1 MQNYSINIRRLVV
14 GILNFLAILSLLSL
28 VCAVNPD
35 LPSGVTFG
43 QWTWFV
49 KTILGAACCTAVA
62 VLLQISRNQFWGNL
76 ISFPYFARYVA
87 WSLMLLGGVEAVWG
101 LRQLYGFSV
110 SGHSLYNLTG
120 SFYNPGPYG
129 GYLAMVLPVCLHYY
143 ASPRGKWKEMWWYE
157 KIGKLLAVVT
167 GILILCVLPA
177 TMSRSAWIAALLS
190 CGWVMYMFASKKYK
204 KWVSRKSYRKGTVR
218 WVGGMLALL
227 LIGGGIGM
235 FRMKSDSALGR
246 VFLWRMTCQAIM
258 QHPFVG
264 TSTPAVS
271 YSDAQ
276 ETYFAKGTYATW
288 EERVA
293 GSPKYAFNEY
303 LEIWLEWGLF
313 LLLVLCWLAGVSIW
327 QGIRGHN
334 YGLCGA
340 IISLLIFCFSSY
352 PFQFPA
358 FIITMILLLLACSG
372 IGALAG
378 RLILFVVTILALAF
392 NVTGY
397 NDNKMEAYRNWSNA
411 KILYHAGAYE
421 SAEKS
426 YLALMPD
433 LSDEASFLF
442 EYGHCLHKTGDY
454 EESTR
459 ILKRAGQYS
468 TDPMILNVIGKN
480 YQQEGKYEEAEKVFI
495 RATHRLPGRIY
506 PYYLLAKLYAEPG
519 FLHPDKFV
527 EMQRIVMTKE
537 PKVSSTAIRQM
548 REELEKLSANIVIV
562 NRSKYLL
569 HNDSPPDIR

>member
-1 MQNYSINIRRLVV
+1 MKIRCGYRMQM
-14 GILNFLAILSLLSL
+14 GQILREVLGFLAILSLLSL
-28 VCAVNPD
+28 VCAVNLD

-49 KTILGAACCTAVA
+49 KAILGAACCITVV
-62 VLLQISRNQFWGNL
+62 VLLQITKRRFWKNL
-76 ISFPYFARYVA
+76 ISFPYFSRYVA

-143 ASPRGKWKEMWWYE
+143 ASPRGKWKEMWWYQ
-157 KIGKLLAVVT
+157 KIGKLLAAVT

-190 CGWVMYMFASKKYK
+190 CGWVMYMLAKTKYE
-204 KWVSRKSYRKGTVR
+204 KWIPWKSCKKGTVK
-218 WVGGMLALL
+218 WVACVLAIL
-227 LIGGGIGM
+227 LIGGGVGM

-264 TSTPAVS
+264 TPTPAVS

-276 ETYFAKGTYATW
+276 EAYFAKGTYAAW

-293 GSPKYAFNEY
+293 GSPEYAFNEY
-303 LEIWLEWGLF
+303 LGVWLKWGLF
-313 LLLVLCWLAGVSIW
+313 LLLVLCWLTGVSIW

-340 IISLLIFCFSSY
+340 VISLLIFCFSSY

-358 FIITMILLLLACSG
+358 FIITMILLLLACSE

-378 RLILFVVTILALAF
+378 KLILFVVAILILAF
-392 NVTGY
+392 DVTGY
-397 NDNKMEAYRNWSNA
+397 NENKMAAYRNWSNA
-411 KILYHAGAYE
+411 KMLYHAGAYK

-426 YLALMPD
+426 YLELMPD

-495 RATHRLPGRIY
+495 RSTHRLPGRIY

-519 FLHPDKFV
+519 FWHPDRFV
-527 EMQRIVMTKE
+527 EMQRLVMTKE

-548 REELEKLSANIVIV
+548 REELEKLSKSVAE
-562 NRSKYLL
+562 RSK
-569 HNDSPPDIR
+569 